1 MSKKYKVWLD
11 AGHGGTDSGAV
22 ANGLVEK
29 KLNLVSTL
37 ECRSVLE
44 SHNIEVGM
52 TRTGDST
59 HSISQRC
66 SMANNWKAE
75 YFVSIHHN
83 CASGNNG
90 DGAEAIHSIAYGK
103 GEELAKH
110 IVNSIHDHTG
120 QNLRPTPTFAKKNSS
135 GTDYYG
141 VIRGTSMT
149 AVIVECAFLNSTD
162 RFIVDTVEEQ
172 KAMGVAIAK
181 GILKFLGIQYKGD
194 NTVKPQTPSVSN
206 DKVQWYKPCV
216 GSFSVEK
223 NALDQVDKLKKEKI
237 SSAYYMFSPT
247 VKMYRVYG
255 GAFRDKT
262 LADKQISQLKSLGY
276 KGTFLVV
283 E

>member
-1 MSKKYKVWLD
+1 MSKYKVWLD

-29 KLNLVSTL
+29 KLNLVTTL
-37 ECRSVLE
+37 ECMSVLK

-52 TRTGDST
+52 TRTGDSS
-59 HSISQRC
+59 HSLSARC
-66 SMANNWKAE
+66 SMANKWKAE

-90 DGAEAIHSIAYGK
+90 DGVEAIHSIAYGK
-103 GEELAKH
+103 GEELAKC

-120 QNLRPTPTFAKKNSS
+120 QNLRPKPTFAKKNSS

-162 RFIVDTVEEQ
+162 RYIVDTEVEQ

-181 GILKFLGIQYKGD
+181 GILKFLGVKYLGT
-194 NTVKPQTPSVSN
+194 NTTTTQAPSKPAN
-206 DKVQWYKPCV
+206 GIQWYKPCV
-216 GSFSVEK
+216 GSFSNEE
-223 NALDQVDKLKKEKI
+223 NAKDQVEKLKKEKI
-237 SSAYYMFSPT
+237 TSAYYMFTPS

-255 GAFRDKT
+255 GAFKERPY
-262 LADKQISQLKSLGY
+262 AEQQVSQLKSLGY
-276 KGTFLVV
+276 KGTFIVA